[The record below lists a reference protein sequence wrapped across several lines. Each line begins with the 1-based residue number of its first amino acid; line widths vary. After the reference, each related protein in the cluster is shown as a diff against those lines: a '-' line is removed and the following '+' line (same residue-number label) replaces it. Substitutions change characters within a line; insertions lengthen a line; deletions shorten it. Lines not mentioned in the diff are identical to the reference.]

1 MIFRSSIDVAELTN
15 PRDQI
20 KVFVDGDPL
29 PKEKFRVIAQS
40 NAIDLKLSP
49 DIDPAASVTAVVD
62 KVSTGRLD
70 LTEKRIEE
78 ITLNE
83 TPQSGHLWT
92 LRLSDSDGKVLS
104 TYVSGTINGTDTQSS
119 IASEVAA
126 EFGLVPN
133 FAVFSDGNKIQ
144 LVRSTVDNE
153 DFSVSLIVESSTA
166 TRAEDLD
173 SVLSNDNNLKNTYE
187 IDHILKGNETLEILS
202 DSNRLVEGVDYFV
215 DVRSTAV
222 TPFEERRTVKIA
234 FSGRFN
240 FYTNTDINWSIS
252 ERLSEEVEIGSVTIS
267 DNDFVNASGSDMG
280 IQVLTGAGRDLI
292 IGGLGSD
299 VIRSGRGQDLIFG
312 RAGDDTIYSED
323 PDQSVPDN
331 DVIFGDDGEVS
342 LKGVRSEL
350 IVNSRGF
357 DVFDLPDGDFIYNSL
372 KSNTFEVG
380 GNDNINAGNGDNIII
395 AGLGADEIT
404 SGNGMDVI
412 VGDRGWVELYREL
425 PVLIK
430 SSDTVDIG
438 NNADEIFA
446 GDGDNIIIGGLDAD
460 LINSG
465 DGDDIVLGGNGEI
478 TMRYNFRDGTINLD
492 EENGIIKGLDT
503 LDGVNVY
510 DLGGGDNRQE

>member
-1 MIFRSSIDVAELTN
+1 
-15 PRDQI
+15 
-20 KVFVDGDPL
+20 
-29 PKEKFRVIAQS
+29 
-40 NAIDLKLSP
+40 
-49 DIDPAASVTAVVD
+49 
-62 KVSTGRLD
+62 
-70 LTEKRIEE
+70 
-78 ITLNE
+78 
-83 TPQSGHLWT
+83 
-92 LRLSDSDGKVLS
+92 
-104 TYVSGTINGTDTQSS
+104 
-119 IASEVAA
+119 
-126 EFGLVPN
+126 
-133 FAVFSDGNKIQ
+133 
-144 LVRSTVDNE
+144 
-153 DFSVSLIVESSTA
+153 
-166 TRAEDLD
+166 
-173 SVLSNDNNLKNTYE
+173 
-187 IDHILKGNETLEILS
+187 
-202 DSNRLVEGVDYFV
+202 
-215 DVRSTAV
+215 
-222 TPFEERRTVKIA
+222 
-234 FSGRFN
+234 
-240 FYTNTDINWSIS
+240 
-252 ERLSEEVEIGSVTIS
+252 
-267 DNDFVNASGSDMG
+267 
-280 IQVLTGAGRDLI
+280 
-292 IGGLGSD
+292 
-299 VIRSGRGQDLIFG
+299 
-312 RAGDDTIYSED
+312 
-323 PDQSVPDN
+323 
-331 DVIFGDDGEVS
+331 
-342 LKGVRSEL
+342 VRSEL